1 MALTRMQ
8 KVDLNEAPLAEA
20 IKTRD
25 ENGRTFAYLE
35 GWYVI
40 REANRIFGVDHWD
53 RITLT
58 AQCVW
63 QGKYQGQPACTY
75 TARVRICIRAG
86 AHSFVREGSGVG
98 HGQGHHPGEAHGQAL
113 KAAETDATK
122 RALATLGAPFGLT
135 LYEHE
140 PKTIDKA
147 EERQNPSTP
156 KETLKAGLNGSKR
169 RAQYWALRG
178 PDGETKACYSN
189 PLLSCSALRRMI
201 EGTTDAGT
209 LEAIYMQNR
218 RLLARLV
225 AERPDLKSDTDRH
238 YAEILSALFQTR
250 LKTLAQSQIKPEPKP
265 EYAANG
271 AEVQTA
277 NQQPALPVRMHDASW
292 GEAVTS

>member
-1 MALTRMQ
+1 MTLTRMQ
-8 KVDLNEAPLAEA
+8 KADLSQAPLAEA

-35 GWYVI
+35 GWYVV

-58 AQCVW
+58 TQCVW
-63 QGKYQGQPACTY
+63 QGKHQGQPSCSY

-86 AHSFVREGSGVG
+86 AHSFVREGCGVG
-98 HGQGHHPGEAHGQAL
+98 HGQGNHPGEAHGQAL

-135 LYEHE
+135 LYETGAK
-140 PKTIDKA
+140 PTDV
-147 EERQNPSTP
+147 
-156 KETLKAGLNGSKR
+156 KETPQSASSPKGVLQDKIKS
-169 RAQYWALRG
+169 YWTLRG
-178 PDGETKACYSN
+178 ANGETVSCFTS
-189 PLLSCSALRRMI
+189 PLLCCSALRRTI
-201 EGTTDAGT
+201 EGASDAAT

-250 LKTLAQSQIKPEPKP
+250 LKRLTEAAYESQTTPTMEQH
-265 EYAANG
+265 E
-271 AEVQTA
+271 AERTA
-277 NQQPALPVRMHDASW
+277 ERT
-292 GEAVTS
+292 VTGSHELSHKNARISAPTP